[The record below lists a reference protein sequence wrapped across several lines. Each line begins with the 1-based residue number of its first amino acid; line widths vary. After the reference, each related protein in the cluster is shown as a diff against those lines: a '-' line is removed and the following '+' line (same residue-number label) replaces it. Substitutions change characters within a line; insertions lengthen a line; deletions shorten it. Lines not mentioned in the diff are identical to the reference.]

1 MSPRLVPRGP
11 GCAARASATP
21 GCAARASDPAAAV
34 APVSPFSHACVAM
47 LAHGRDTSCWRD
59 RAGRNKTEPLR
70 RQAKQSTPELCGK
83 TRTKTQR
90 GTASNE
96 MERSRIPLPT
106 PAGSVKTV
114 DRAEAESL
122 GQVSGMRGAL
132 WTKMFYQR
140 PRRCMQPPRLVH
152 PGSPQPSVREGERE
166 VMVGRVLGVA
176 GSPAGGAGRRTGWGR
191 VGNSIKT
198 ASGTQLIDGTLAGAA
213 PSLSS

>member
-21 GCAARASDPAAAV
+21 GCAARASAPAAAV

-83 TRTKTQR
+83 TRTETQR
-90 GTASNE
+90 GTASNK
-96 MERSRIPLPT
+96 MERSRVPLPT

-132 WTKMFYQR
+132 WTKMCCNVGLGHTLKTETQQIERRKDNDLVTSRWMRIHGLPVQSR
-140 PRRCMQPPRLVH
+140 PWP
-152 PGSPQPSVREGERE
+152 VRNC
-166 VMVGRVLGVA
+166 
-176 GSPAGGAGRRTGWGR
+176 W
-191 VGNSIKT
+191 
-198 ASGTQLIDGTLAGAA
+198 
-213 PSLSS
+213 